1 MTNTI
6 HARDELRGGLEASIQ
21 NISTTIGPILLFT
34 ALFGTAALAAGFWA
48 TLITA
53 TLVHGVSLLFKGNA
67 ALAPSARVASLATYL
82 GLVLH
87 LCTASTAP
95 TDTLSLAQLRIGL
108 AAGSL
113 MFLLASC
120 LVLLFGVLK
129 LGNVFKMIPTPVTAG
144 ISNGTALLLLSLA
157 VEQIAHTS
165 WVAPLTALTMVALYL
180 VWPRWQHGVRALAWL
195 PTIVVVIVAG
205 VALSA
210 TLGPGTVTQ
219 GGAAAVPGG
228 SGLAP
233 VSPSSWGWSWMS
245 FLLWP
250 DLLKADA
257 GIDAG
262 RLLMIALPGAL
273 TLALVM
279 ILETFTTAGLMETRF
294 GVRTDANRELRVL
307 GGANLVS
314 ACVGGVPST
323 GSAVRSVA
331 MWVNGGRGWQASAAC
346 LLATSLILVSL
357 GQWLMALPPGIM
369 GGLLVIQ
376 AIVMADQVFM
386 RKFWAFAR
394 DGQWRSDGIKDL
406 GFWITFAITL
416 VGFFGTLIWA
426 CFLGIGLS
434 CLEVLRRVSGSLTA
448 HWVYLDH
455 YRSRRVRNLG
465 ETVNL
470 QRVFHQVGI
479 LRLTGHLFFG
489 NSMRISQLADE
500 LHQDTIAVV
509 LDVSQVH
516 EVDASGLDA
525 LMLLIRTLSQRTITI
540 TLTGLGRTRSTETR
554 AALMAAEG
562 VAIKPDMDR
571 GLEASEDLVLS
582 KINIV
587 SPTEVVHLLQA
598 NRLLQDLSPDEIT
611 EVMMLGEQ
619 RDVAKGEALFYK
631 DTRADGIWLL
641 ETGVVS
647 ILTGRDDNA
656 TRLAT
661 FGPGQFVG
669 EMGFIDG
676 KTRSATA
683 WADTAVHALL
693 LDSVAIAALVERQPG
708 AALKITRNIAR
719 ELSHRVR
726 SSSAMLADETL
737 DSSADW
743 ANSSLS
749 TYSRF

>member
-1 MTNTI
+1 VTNTK
-6 HARDELRGGLEASIQ
+6 HARNELRGGIEASIQ
-21 NISTTIGPILLFT
+21 GISTTIGPILLFT
-34 ALFGTAALAAGFWA
+34 ALFGTAGLAAGFWA

-53 TLVHGVSLLFKGNA
+53 SLIHGVSLLLRGNA
-67 ALAPSARVASLATYL
+67 ALVPSARVASLATYA

-95 TDTLSLAQLRIGL
+95 TDTISLAQLRIGL

-113 MFLLASC
+113 MFLLASL
-120 LVLLFGVLK
+120 LVLLFGLLR

-157 VEQIAHTS
+157 VQQLTHTT
-165 WVAPLTALTMVALYL
+165 WVAPLTTGFMIVMYVL
-180 VWPRWQHGVRALAWL
+180 WPRWRLAERALAWL
-195 PTIVVVIVAG
+195 PAIVVAIVVG
-205 VALSA
+205 VLLSA
-210 TLGPGTVTQ
+210 VMGSGALAQADVASVVS
-219 GGAAAVPGG
+219 AAAPAA
-228 SGLAP
+228 SA
-233 VSPSSWGWSWMS
+233 SSWGWEWMS
-245 FLLWP
+245 LLLWP
-250 DLLKADA
+250 DLLKADS
-257 GIDAG
+257 GINAG

-279 ILETFTTAGLMETRF
+279 ILETFTAAAVMETRF
-294 GVRTDANRELRVL
+294 GVGSHANRELLVL

-314 ACVGGVPST
+314 AVFGGVPST
-323 GSAVRSVA
+323 VSAIRSVA
-331 MWVNGGRGWQASAAC
+331 NWTSGGRGRLASFAS
-346 LLATSLILVSL
+346 LLVTCVILLSL
-357 GQWLMALPPGIM
+357 GQWLMAMPAGIM
-369 GGLLVIQ
+369 AGLLVMQ
-376 AIVMADQVFM
+376 AILMADRVFM
-386 RKFWAFAR
+386 RKFWAIAR
-394 DGQWRSDGIKDL
+394 QGQWRSEGIKDL
-406 GFWITFAITL
+406 GFWITLTITL
-416 VGFFGTLIWA
+416 VGFFGNLIWA

-434 CLEVLRRVSGSLTA
+434 CLAVLRRVSGSLTA

-470 QRVFHQVGI
+470 QREFHQVGI

-489 NSMRISQLADE
+489 NSLRITQLADE
-500 LHQDTIAVV
+500 LHKDAIGVV

-516 EVDASGLDA
+516 EVDSSGLDA
-525 LMLLIRTLSQRTITI
+525 LMLLIRVLTERKLTV
-540 TLTGLGRTRSTETR
+540 TLTGLNRTRSDDIRR
-554 AALMAAEG
+554 ALQAASG
-562 VAIKPDMDR
+562 VVFKPDMDR
-571 GLEASEDLVLS
+571 GLEACEDLVLAS
-582 KINIV
+582 INII
-587 SPTEVVHLLQA
+587 SPTEVVHLLQS

-611 EVMMLGEQ
+611 EVMLLGEQ
-619 RDVAKGEALFYK
+619 RDVAPGAALFYK

-647 ILTGRDDNA
+647 ILTGQDDNA

-683 WADTAVHALL
+683 WADTPVCALL
-693 LDSVAIAALVERQPG
+693 LDAAAITALVERQPS

>member
-1 MTNTI
+1 MTHTI

-21 NISTTIGPILLFT
+21 NISTTIGPILLF
-34 ALFGTAALAAGFWA
+34 AAMFGSTSLAAGFWA

-53 TLVHGVSLLFKGNA
+53 SLVHGVSLLLKGN
-67 ALAPSARVASLATYL
+67 PSLMPSTRVASLATYL
-82 GLVLH
+82 GIVLH

-95 TDTLSLAQLRIGL
+95 SDSISLEQLRIGL

-113 MFLLASC
+113 MFVLSSA

-129 LGNVFKMIPTPVTAG
+129 LGNVFKMIPSPVTAG

-157 VEQIAHTS
+157 VQQMAHTT
-165 WVAPLTALTMVALYL
+165 WIAPVTALTMVAVFLL
-180 VWPRWQHGVRALAWL
+180 WPHWRLGGQWLAWL
-195 PTIVVVIVAG
+195 PAIVVALGAG
-205 VALSA
+205 VVLSTA
-210 TLGPGTVTQ
+210 M
-219 GGAAAVPGG
+219 G
-228 SGLAP
+228 SGAVAQTAVVP
-233 VSPSSWGWSWMS
+233 VVSVAKSAFSGSSWGWEWMS

-250 DLLKADA
+250 DLFKGGTDV
-257 GIDAG
+257 DAG
-262 RLLMIALPGAL
+262 RLLMIALPGGL

-279 ILETFTTAGLMETRF
+279 ILETFTTAGVMESRF
-294 GVRTDANRELRVL
+294 GVRIDANRELKAL

-314 ACVGGVPST
+314 ALMGGVPST
-323 GSAVRSVA
+323 GSTIRSVA
-331 MWVNGGRGWQASAAC
+331 GWSAGGRGWQTSATC
-346 LLATSLILVSL
+346 LLATSALLVGL
-357 GQWLMALPPGIM
+357 GQWLMAIPPGVM
-369 GGLLVIQ
+369 AGLLVVQ
-376 AIVMADQVFM
+376 ALLMTDQVFLN
-386 RKFWAFAR
+386 KFWAIAR
-394 DGQWRSDGIKDL
+394 QKQWRSEGIKDL
-406 GFWITFAITL
+406 GFWITVAITL

-434 CLEVLRRVSGSLTA
+434 CLAVLRRLSGSLTA

-470 QRVFHQVGI
+470 QRAFHQVGI

-489 NSMRISQLADE
+489 NSLRITQLADE
-500 LHQDTIAVV
+500 LHKDSMAVV

-516 EVDASGLDA
+516 EVDTSGLDA
-525 LMLLIRTLSQRTITI
+525 LMLLIRVLADRNITI
-540 TLTGLGRTRSTETR
+540 TLTGLGRTRSVETR
-554 AALMAAEG
+554 NTLMAADR
-562 VAIKPDMDR
+562 VTIQPDMDR
-571 GLEASEDLVLS
+571 GLEACEDLVLS
-582 KINIV
+582 KINID
-587 SPTEVVHLLQA
+587 SPTEVIHLLQA
-598 NRLLQDLSPDEIT
+598 NRLLQDLTPDEIT
-611 EVMMLGEQ
+611 EVMLLGEQ
-619 RDVAKGEALFYK
+619 RDVAQGTALFYK

-641 ETGVVS
+641 DTGVVS
-647 ILTGRDDNA
+647 ILTGQGENT

-683 WADTAVHALL
+683 WADTPVHALL
-693 LDSVAIAALVERQPG
+693 LDSVAIAALVERQPN

>member
-1 MTNTI
+1 MTHTI
-6 HARDELRGGLEASIQ
+6 HARNELRGGLEASIQ
-21 NISTTIGPILLFT
+21 NISTTIGPILLYSG
-34 ALFGTAALAAGFWA
+34 LFGAAGLAAGFWA
-48 TLITA
+48 TLVTA
-53 TLVHGVSLLFKGNA
+53 TLIHSVSLMLRGNP
-67 ALAPSARVASLATYL
+67 ALMPSARVASLATYA
-82 GLVLH
+82 GLILH

-95 TDTLSLAQLRIGL
+95 TDTISLAQLRVGL
-108 AAGSL
+108 AAGGL
-113 MFLLASC
+113 MFLLASL

-144 ISNGTALLLLSLA
+144 ISNATALLLVALA
-157 VEQIAHTS
+157 VQKLTDTTWIAP
-165 WVAPLTALTMVALYL
+165 ATALAMITLYL
-180 VWPRWQHGVRALAWL
+180 LWPRLQWVRRALAWL
-195 PTIVVVIVAG
+195 PAIVVSIGVG
-205 VALSA
+205 VALY
-210 TLGPGTVTQ
+210 
-219 GGAAAVPGG
+219 AALG
-228 SGLAP
+228 SGALAQANAAPIAATAIP
-233 VSPSSWGWSWMS
+233 VASASSWGWEWMS

-250 DLLKADA
+250 ELFKADA
-257 GIDAG
+257 GIDAS

-273 TLALVM
+273 TLALIM
-279 ILETFTTAGLMETRF
+279 ILETFTAAAVVESRF
-294 GVRTDANRELRVL
+294 GVRTDANRELLVL

-331 MWVNGGRGWQASAAC
+331 SWVGGGRGWQASVVC
-346 LLATSLILVSL
+346 LMISGGLLL
-357 GQWLMALPPGIM
+357 GLGSWLMALPPGITA
-369 GGLLVIQ
+369 GLLVMQ
-376 AIVMADQVFM
+376 AILMTDRVFVN
-386 RKFWAFAR
+386 KFWAIAR
-394 DGQWRSDGIKDL
+394 QEHWRSEGIKDL
-406 GFWITFAITL
+406 GFWITIVITV
-416 VGFFGTLIWA
+416 VGFFGSLIWA

-434 CLEVLRRVSGSLTA
+434 CLAVLRRVSGTLTA

-470 QRVFHQVGI
+470 QREFHRVGI

-489 NSMRISQLADE
+489 NSLRITQLADE
-500 LHQDTIAVV
+500 LHKDAIAVV

-516 EVDASGLDA
+516 EVDTSGLDA
-525 LMLLIRTLSQRTITI
+525 LMMLVRTLVERKLTV
-540 TLTGLGRTRSTETR
+540 TLTGLKRTRSDDIRR
-554 AALMAAEG
+554 ALQAAQG
-562 VAIKPDMDR
+562 AVFKPDMDR
-571 GLEASEDLVLS
+571 GLEACEDMVLAT
-582 KINIV
+582 INIV
-587 SPTEVVHLLQA
+587 SPTEVVYLLQA
-598 NRLLQDLSPDEIT
+598 NRLLQDLTHDEIT
-611 EVMMLGEQ
+611 EVMLLGEQ
-619 RDVAKGEALFYK
+619 RNVAQGAALFYK

-647 ILTGRDDNA
+647 ILTGQDENA

-683 WADTAVHALL
+683 WADTPVHALL
-693 LDSVAIAALVERQPG
+693 LDSIAIAALVERQPS

-726 SSSAMLADETL
+726 SSSAMLADETV
-737 DSSADW
+737 DASADW

>member
-6 HARDELRGGLEASIQ
+6 HVRNELRGGIEASIQ

-34 ALFGTAALAAGFWA
+34 ALFGATSLAAGFWA

-67 ALAPSARVASLATYL
+67 ALLPSARVASLATYT

-95 TDTLSLAQLRIGL
+95 TETLSLAQLRIGL

-113 MFLLASC
+113 MFLLASV
-120 LVLLFGVLK
+120 LVWLFGVLK

-144 ISNGTALLLLSLA
+144 ITNGTALLLLSLA
-157 VEQIAHTS
+157 VQQIAHTT
-165 WVAPLTALTMVALYL
+165 WVAPITALTMVALYL
-180 VWPRWQHGVRALAWL
+180 LWPRWQLGARTLTWL
-195 PTIVVVIVAG
+195 PTIVVAIVAG
-205 VALSA
+205 VVISL
-210 TLGPGTVTQ
+210 TM
-219 GGAAAVPGG
+219 G
-228 SGLAP
+228 SGAMAQVTLAGTSGITP
-233 VSPSSWGWSWMS
+233 IAPSSWGWEWMS

-250 DLLKADA
+250 DLFKAGS

-273 TLALVM
+273 TLALIM
-279 ILETFTTAGLMETRF
+279 ILETFTTAGAMESRF
-294 GVRTDANRELRVL
+294 GVRTDANRELMVL

-314 ACVGGVPST
+314 ALLGGVPST
-323 GSAVRSVA
+323 GSSVRSMA
-331 MWVNGGRGWQASAAC
+331 SWASGGRGWLASAAC
-346 LLATSLILVSL
+346 LLASSVILVSL

-369 GGLLVIQ
+369 AGLLVLQ
-376 AIVMADQVFM
+376 ALLMADRVFM
-386 RKFWAFAR
+386 QKFWAIAR
-394 DGQWRSDGIKDL
+394 NGQWRSEGIKDL

-434 CLEVLRRVSGSLTA
+434 CLAVLRRVSGSLAA

-470 QRVFHQVGI
+470 QREFHRVGI

-489 NSMRISQLADE
+489 NSLRITQLADE
-500 LHQDTIAVV
+500 LHKDALAVV

-516 EVDASGLDA
+516 EVDTSGLDA
-525 LMLLIRTLSQRTITI
+525 LMLLIRALVERPLTV
-540 TLTGLGRTRSTETR
+540 TLTGIKRTRSDDIRR
-554 AALMAAEG
+554 ALLGAEG
-562 VAIKPDMDR
+562 VVFKPDMDR
-571 GLEASEDLVLS
+571 GLEACEDLVLTH
-582 KINIV
+582 INIV

-611 EVMMLGEQ
+611 EVMLLGEQ
-619 RDVAKGEALFYK
+619 RDVAPGAALFYK

-641 ETGVVS
+641 ETGIVS
-647 ILTGRDDNA
+647 ILTGQDDNA

-683 WADTAVHALL
+683 WADTQVRALL

-726 SSSAMLADETL
+726 SSSAMLTDETL